1 MLIGEIK
8 TANSLP
14 HSLYRAEQVK
24 SFEGEAAILAATT
37 LYGLMNRAGTACYHL
52 LLQAFPKAK
61 HILVFCGLG
70 NNGGDGY
77 IFAKQARSQ
86 GLSVQ
91 LCQIG
96 DADNLQG
103 DAGKARDEWLS
114 AGGCIEAV
122 HCADFAKADL
132 VLDALLGTGLKGNV
146 RPLYK
151 ALIRQINQADKAV
164 LSVDIPSGLNA
175 DTGAVSSI
183 AVKATATLSFVALK
197 QGLFTGQAND
207 YCGQIYFADLG
218 VNKHFN
224 ALCLPSSQAIFYNE
238 MSYYLGKRERC
249 CHKGDFGRC
258 LVIGGNWGMPGA
270 VRLASE
276 AALRTGAGLVKVLT
290 VQANFSTVLA
300 GRPELMVTDLSDN
313 EETYCWATQ
322 LIIGPG
328 LGRDDWAEAL
338 FDEVKK
344 RPQAMVVDADALNLL
359 ALDPTYKDNWILT
372 PHPKEA
378 ANLLACSVEQVEA
391 DRFTAVNRLQK
402 KFGGVVILKGV
413 GTLICDGKQI
423 YLANA
428 GNPGMASG
436 GMGDVLSGIIGG
448 LLAQGL
454 NLIQAAKLAVTLHGL
469 AADLASEQGERGLL
483 ASDLFLYIRK
493 LVNR

>member
-24 SFEGEAAILAATT
+24 NFEGEAAILAGTT
-37 LYGLMNRAGTACYHL
+37 LYGLMKNAGAACYQL
-52 LLQAFPKAK
+52 FQESFPKAK
-61 HILVFCGLG
+61 TILVLTGTG

-77 IFAKQARSQ
+77 IFAKHALS
-86 GLSVQ
+86 GGFSVQ

-96 DADNLQG
+96 SADHLTG
-103 DAGKARDEWLS
+103 DACKARDEWLS
-114 AGGCIEAV
+114 AGGHIEAMQD
-122 HCADFAKADL
+122 ADFAKADL
-132 VLDALLGTGLKGNV
+132 IIDALLGTGLKGAV

-151 ALIRQINQADKAV
+151 EVIEQINQADKAV

-175 DTGAVSSI
+175 DTGAVSTI
-183 AVKATATLSFVALK
+183 AVKAALTLSFVALK
-197 QGLFTGQAND
+197 QGLFTGKAND
-207 YCGQIYFADLG
+207 YCGQIYLADLG
-218 VNKHFN
+218 VSKQFE
-224 ALCLPSSQAIFYNE
+224 ALCLPSSKSVFFEE
-238 MSYYLGKRERC
+238 MKHYLHKRKSG

-258 LVIGGNWGMPGA
+258 LVIGGNQGMPGA

-290 VQANFSTVLA
+290 HKSNLSAVIA
-300 GRPELMVTDLSDN
+300 GRPELMITDLFDN
-313 EETYCWATQ
+313 EASYSWATHMV
-322 LIIGPG
+322 IGPG
-328 LGRDDWAEAL
+328 LGLDEWAKFVFYQA
-338 FDEVKK
+338 KK
-344 RPQAMVVDADALNLL
+344 RDLPLVVDADALNLL
-359 ALDPTYKDNWILT
+359 TLDPVHKNSWILT
-372 PHPKEA
+372 PHPGEA
-378 ANLLACSVEQVEA
+378 AHLLDCSVEQVES
-391 DRFTAVNRLQK
+391 DRFSAVTRLQQI
-402 KFGGVVILKGV
+402 FGGVVILKGA

-423 YLANA
+423 YLANV

-454 NLIQAAKLAVTLHGL
+454 TLIQAAKFAVTLHGL
-469 AADLASEQGERGLL
+469 SADLAAEQGERGLL